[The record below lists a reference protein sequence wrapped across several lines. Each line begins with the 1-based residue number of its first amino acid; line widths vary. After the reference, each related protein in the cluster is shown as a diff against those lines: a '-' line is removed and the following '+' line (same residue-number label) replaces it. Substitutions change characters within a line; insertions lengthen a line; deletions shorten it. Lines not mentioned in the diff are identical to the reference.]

1 MFSRKFEGEGIQSN
15 NDFKVSYEVV
25 VVTSSEASSGTD
37 SCVYLKLVGDGGD
50 SGEFELQQSNHFNK
64 FETGQSDSF
73 VFRSNVALG
82 SVQQVHVRLH
92 PDGNLIKR
100 SWRLDCIKVS
110 GGDLQAPAQFP
121 CGQVLSP
128 ENPTAVLESLD
139 ATGVPP
145 SLHESNLAQG
155 SHDRKVSVRTG
166 RGGLV
171 AQGTV
176 HGPVIQRVLS
186 TVSELPVCFTIDDE
200 SGILFIGKWHDLF
213 FADCCFGLG

>member
-110 GGDLQAPAQFP
+110 GGDLQAPAQFL

-128 ENPTAVLESLD
+128 ENPTAVLVHWKSASEEQAPVSQQFQKADGRCWEPAELERVKS
-139 ATGVPP
+139 AFQSCSAKYV
-145 SLHESNLAQG
+145 
-155 SHDRKVSVRTG
+155 HDRR
-166 RGGLV
+166 
-171 AQGTV
+171 
-176 HGPVIQRVLS
+176 
-186 TVSELPVCFTIDDE
+186 
-200 SGILFIGKWHDLF
+200 
-213 FADCCFGLG
+213 